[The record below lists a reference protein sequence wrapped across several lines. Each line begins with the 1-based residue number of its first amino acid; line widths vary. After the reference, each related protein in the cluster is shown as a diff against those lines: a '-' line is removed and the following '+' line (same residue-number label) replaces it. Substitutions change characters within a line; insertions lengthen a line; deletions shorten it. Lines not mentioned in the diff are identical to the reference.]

1 MYWFRQSEYSDSI
14 TVNVTMEETEKLD
27 VINDF
32 FRDKPLPAKELED
45 LRNSYKSEWAKL
57 NSGRGCS
64 RCKKNAVRK
73 KYSTKIKEILG
84 RENK

>member
-1 MYWFRQSEYSDSI
+1 
-14 TVNVTMEETEKLD
+14 MEETEKID

-32 FRDKPLPAKELED
+32 FRDKPMSVKELED
-45 LRNSYKSEWAKL
+45 LRKDYKSEWAKL

-73 KYSTKIKEILG
+73 KYSTKIKAILG
-84 RENK
+84 RESK